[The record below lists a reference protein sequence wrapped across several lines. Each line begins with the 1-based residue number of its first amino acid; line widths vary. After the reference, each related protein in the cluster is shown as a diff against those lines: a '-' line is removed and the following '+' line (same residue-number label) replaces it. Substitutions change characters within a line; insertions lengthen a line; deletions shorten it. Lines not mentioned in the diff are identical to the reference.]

1 MAEQTE
7 TLRVSGVRCERCVHR
22 LAGALRDQAG
32 LLDARATLMGQVT
45 LSWDD
50 QITDRG
56 TLVAALSR
64 AGFREHE
71 LA

>member
-1 MAEQTE
+1 VAERTE
-7 TLRVSGVRCERCVHR
+7 TLHVNGIRCERCVHR

-32 LLDARATLMGQVT
+32 LLDARADLMGHVT

-50 QITDRG
+50 ELTDRG